1 VTGATGVGATGA
13 TGTAG
18 TPGVTGATGATG
30 VGATGATGTAG
41 TAGVTGATGATGVG
55 TAGATGVAGP
65 TGATGLTGST
75 GATGA
80 SGTSSSII
88 GGAASNIKRSGP
100 RYFGLYGSTT
110 NNDALASELLAFWEM
125 PAGGTVSNLFIR
137 LSGAAGG
144 GGTSYTFT
152 VFRNHASTP
161 VACTISGPTQ
171 TCSDTTNTQAFLP
184 GDTISIE
191 SNPSAVQPTD
201 NLEVRWTLKFN
212 GQ

>member
-1 VTGATGVGATGA
+1 V
-13 TGTAG
+13 
-18 TPGVTGATGATG
+18 
-30 VGATGATGTAG
+30 
-41 TAGVTGATGATGVG
+41 
-55 TAGATGVAGP
+55 
-65 TGATGLTGST
+65 
-75 GATGA
+75 

-88 GGAASNIKRSGP
+88 GGAASNIKRNSN

-110 NNDALASELLAFWEM
+110 NNDALALELAAAWDL

-144 GGTSYTFT
+144 AGTSYTFT
-152 VFRNHASTP
+152 VFRNHLSTP
-161 VACTISGPTQ
+161 VTCTIAGPSQ
-171 TCSDTTNTQAFLP
+171 TCSDTTNTQAFSP

-191 SNPSAVQPTD
+191 SNPSALTPTD